1 MGDNSESFSERSEK
15 IRDKMFNALDKHA
28 NAQMEL
34 IIYGKEGKEMD
45 ILKYDSIRHMI
56 DWAYRLHVGR
66 KGLKPIEQI
75 AEADKWFYWDKAKRL
90 GLERE
95 ETIKAAK
102 CLYFCDYKASY
113 YGS

>member
-1 MGDNSESFSERSEK
+1 MQEVDCFEVV
-15 IRDKMFNALDKHA
+15 DKHA

-66 KGLKPIEQI
+66 KGLKPIEDLPD
-75 AEADKWFYWDKAKRL
+75 AEKWFYWDKAKRL
-90 GLERE
+90 KLGEDENIKRLGTERE

-102 CLYFCDYKASY
+102 CLYFCDHKAAY
-113 YGS
+113 YGQ